1 LAAHYRRLQGG
12 HEKVVKLL
20 LSKGANVNAQG
31 GEYGNALYA
40 ALEEGHE
47 QVVKLLANK
56 GAVTL

>member
-1 LAAHYRRLQGG
+1 
-12 HEKVVKLL
+12 VKLL

-47 QVVKLLANK
+47 PVVKLVANK